1 MPNTTVP
8 HMLNPYKFATYEF
21 MRQYFSVSPS
31 MYLQFSNGTTNIP
44 TVGNVANYS
53 YTDLF
58 KVMIQP
64 FEPKFKAN
72 ADTMIAEDRYRDYS
86 IQKDKYIRG
95 GNESSSGYPI
105 NIDDYVNN
113 YYYHYHGS
121 FFASFIPIYTPFG
134 VFRHKEYEDRYYEH
148 DGNVVFTSNFYSTH
162 NRTSYPSR
170 EFNFTASGKSFDL
183 VGETSGNDNSVTAAE
198 SYLPAADRRYN
209 IIVNNKGLYSSY
221 FGHRTFS
228 LNGVTTTYFPTDDNT
243 YKYYMSFTNPGGN
256 STTLPAYKL
265 LNKILTNNADYIG
278 GMVEMEFD
286 LIVGKNT
293 HNQQLSRES
302 RF

>member
-1 MPNTTVP
+1 MPGNLP

-31 MYLQFSNGTTNIP
+31 MYLQFSNGVTNIP
-44 TVGNVANYS
+44 LHGDVANYS

-64 FEPKFKAN
+64 FEPKFEAFY
-72 ADTMIAEDRYRDYS
+72 DTMITGDEYRDYS
-86 IQKDKYIRG
+86 ANRHKYIRG
-95 GNESSSGYPI
+95 GNEDSEQLFNYD
-105 NIDDYVNN
+105 NNN

-121 FFASFIPIYTPFG
+121 IFASFIPIYTPFG
-134 VFRHKEYEDRYYEH
+134 VFRHREYENDTSP
-148 DGNVVFTSNFYSTH
+148 VFTSNFYSTH
-162 NRTSYPSR
+162 NRTEYPSR
-170 EFNFTASGKSFDL
+170 GFSFSASGSDFDL
-183 VGETSGNDNSVTAAE
+183 VGETSGANAVTG
-198 SYLPAADRRYN
+198 SYSPDPNGRYN

-228 LNGVTTTYFPTDDNT
+228 LNGDTDVYFPADNDG

-256 STTLPAYKL
+256 QHTLPAYKL
-265 LNKILTNNADYIG
+265 LNKILTNSDSYFY

-293 HNQQLSRES
+293 HSEELARVSG
-302 RF
+302 F